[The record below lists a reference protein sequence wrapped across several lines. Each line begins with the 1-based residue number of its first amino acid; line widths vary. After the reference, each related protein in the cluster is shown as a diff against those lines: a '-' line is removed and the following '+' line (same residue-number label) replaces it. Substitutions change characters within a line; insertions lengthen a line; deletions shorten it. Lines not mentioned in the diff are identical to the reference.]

1 MRSLRFIK
9 PFVFLTAILFGF
21 HLHAEQYPAPEKII
35 QNEGQF
41 VFSDGSSYFR
51 FVKGGSFLSGP
62 MGESG
67 RTIIGT
73 WKTNPGSS
81 SFEVTGKLGWLN
93 GLTESEAVTI
103 KIVMVI
109 YPPQNEE
116 KEINAFWAAHAT
128 QPIRVYKPYFFI
140 QQLNA
145 ISGTKK

>member
-1 MRSLRFIK
+1 MISRRFLK
-9 PFVFLTAILFGF
+9 PFVFLTVILFV
-21 HLHAEQYPAPEKII
+21 LPLRAEQYPAPEKII

-62 MGESG
+62 LRGSG

-81 SFEVTGKLGWLN
+81 SFEVMGKLGWLN
-93 GLTESEAVTI
+93 GLSESDAVTI
-103 KIVMVI
+103 KMVMVI
-109 YPPQNEE
+109 YPPQDEE
-116 KEINAFWAAHAT
+116 KEIKAFWAAHAT

-140 QQLNA
+140 QQLTA
-145 ISGTKK
+145 LSGTQK